1 MDRII
6 KLTLGLFV
14 VLLVSFVAVT
24 AYNGYVGQAYRSTL
38 SSTYS
43 YSCTLSTDAPLTN
56 VTLFLPVPADPTG
69 NSPVIERMSAR
80 QIPGI
85 PDTWKTE
92 LYETGKGTFVK
103 VTAPEIIPPAGTTT
117 NDPYTITL
125 SAEIP
130 SRRVIDTRDPVT
142 ESPLFR
148 PVQDLKPAA
157 CRDGAASAA
166 GGQCSTYLTN
176 LYAKYEAD
184 PNAEVTYRSEL
195 KGKNSWTVFEPKTNE
210 YHSSVYLLMFGEQAG
225 WTPVAGYLE
234 SGIGSYDAPVVD
246 L

>member
-14 VLLVSFVAVT
+14 ILLVSFVAVT
-24 AYNGYVGQAYRSTL
+24 AYNGYIGQAYRSTL

-43 YSCTLSTDAPLTN
+43 YTCTISTDSPLTN
-56 VTLFLPVPADPTG
+56 VTFFLPVPADPTG
-69 NSPVIERMSAR
+69 NSPVIERMSAQ

-85 PDTWKTE
+85 PDSWRTE

-103 VTAPEIIPPAGTTT
+103 VTAPEIISPAGTTT
-117 NDPYTITL
+117 KDPYTIVL

-130 SRRVIDTRDPVT
+130 SKRLIDTSDPMT
-142 ESPLFR
+142 KSPLFR

-157 CRDGAASAA
+157 CREGASGTA
-166 GGQCSTYLTN
+166 GGQCFTYMTT
-176 LYAKYEAD
+176 LYAKYD
-184 PNAEVTYRSEL
+184 TNPNAAVTFRSDL

-210 YHSSVYLLMFGEQAG
+210 YQTSVYLLMFGEQAG

-234 SGIGSYDAPVVD
+234 SGIGSYDAPAMD
-246 L
+246 H

>member
-14 VLLVSFVAVT
+14 ILLVSFVAVT
-24 AYNGYVGQAYRSTL
+24 AYNGYIGQAYRSTL

-43 YSCTLSTDAPLTN
+43 YTCTISTDSPLTN

-69 NSPVIERMSAR
+69 NSPVIERMSAQ

-85 PDTWKTE
+85 PDSWRTE

-117 NDPYTITL
+117 KDPYTIVL

-130 SRRVIDTRDPVT
+130 SKRLIDTSDPMT
-142 ESPLFR
+142 KSPLFR

-157 CRDGAASAA
+157 CREGASGTA
-166 GGQCSTYLTN
+166 GGQCFTYMTT
-176 LYAKYEAD
+176 LYAKYD
-184 PNAEVTYRSEL
+184 TNPNAAVTFRSDL
-195 KGKNSWTVFEPKTNE
+195 KGKNSWTIFEPKTNE
-210 YHSSVYLLMFGEQAG
+210 YQTSVYLLMFGEQAG

-234 SGIGSYDAPVVD
+234 SGIGSYDAPVMD
-246 L
+246 H